1 MINKFSPL
9 GTGLFWKS
17 PELLRNTNICGTQ
30 KGDVYAFAIILF
42 EICGRKGPFGLT
54 EHEPKQ
60 IIELVRDLPLCDE
73 NEKSQPFRPDI
84 QSLIDLENCPDYLIN
99 CIQDCWHETPE
110 MRPDFPTIRTRLKKM
125 RDGKS
130 KNIMDQIMEMME
142 KYTNNLED
150 IVNERTRLLY
160 EEKRKTEDLL
170 NRMLPQSVAEK
181 LTMGHGVEPV
191 SYDSV
196 RNSNFLNQ
204 HVFINFSHPIR
215 SQYILAILLDLRSC
229 QPKVLP
235 CKLLIFSMIST
246 PFSIESSKDMM
257 SIRSRQS
264 VINQLNLN
272 SNLIVTMMS
281 E

>member
-196 RNSNFLNQ
+196 RNSNFLN
-204 HVFINFSHPIR
+204 
-215 SQYILAILLDLRSC
+215 
-229 QPKVLP
+229 
-235 CKLLIFSMIST
+235 
-246 PFSIESSKDMM
+246 
-257 SIRSRQS
+257 
-264 VINQLNLN
+264 
-272 SNLIVTMMS
+272 
-281 E
+281 